1 VRPRFQADADLHADI
16 VTGVLRR
23 EPTIDFQTARE
34 RLSGAMTDME
44 ALALSA
50 AEGRILVS
58 HDVNT
63 LPKHFRRFVADGR
76 RAAAGVFLIPQSPPL
91 SRAIDELV
99 LIWSASDADEWHN
112 LLGLAAP
119 LISGGR

>member
-1 VRPRFQADADLHADI
+1 VRPRFQADADLQADI

-23 EPTIDFQTARE
+23 EPTIDFQTAQE
-34 RLSGAMTDME
+34 RLGEGMADTE
-44 ALALSA
+44 VLALSA

-63 LPKHFRRFVADGR
+63 LPKHFGHFVATGQDSS
-76 RAAAGVFLIPQSPPL
+76 GVFLIPQSLPL

-99 LIWSASDADEWHN
+99 LIWSASEAEEWHN
-112 LLGLAAP
+112 LLVWLP
-119 LISGGR
+119 L